1 MPVIPLTW
9 YKPYYLYYKF
19 IIEFI
24 YKKYRQK
31 IKLLYNSRQ
40 HLISYNSRDKQLVT
54 NPNTMNNKPI
64 HDGEFQ
70 RALKTR
76 HVQLIALGGIIGSG
90 YFLGTGAVIS
100 QVGPSVF
107 LAYILGGLIIYLTM
121 LCMGE
126 LAVAIP
132 ISGSFINYTADFIS
146 PSLACGV
153 GWSYWISWVAY
164 IPAECV
170 AGGIIMEHFTGVN
183 GYVWAVCF
191 GCLITYINIAKVGTF
206 GEIEFWLAIVKILAL
221 FGFTILAL
229 LIFFGVIHGDQP
241 AGMIGGKYIFDQ
253 GGLFPNGGMA
263 LLTAMVL
270 LLVNYQG
277 SEIIGL
283 AAGESIDPA
292 RMIPS
297 AIRNVTFR
305 ILFIYIIP
313 VFCLVLIFPWQKAGL
328 ANSVFADALNLYGLK
343 WAGVVTSFVTLT
355 ATLSCSNSGVYGIV
369 RSLHALARNGMAPAR
384 LAKLNHNAVPQNAGI
399 VTLVSIWILL
409 LAGFFF
415 GQTMLYIAL
424 LLVSGFTG
432 AIAWISLC
440 WAQINFRRRLYKAGY
455 TTDNL
460 RYKTPGSPY
469 TGIVAIVLMVGCL
482 VFLFLNQDP
491 TYKIAFTIGFITLF
505 IPIAIYKY
513 FDLDKKRQLGLL
525 NNKHIQFSDIFP
537 KRN

>member
-1 MPVIPLTW
+1 MSEQNT
-9 YKPYYLYYKF
+9 
-19 IIEFI
+19 
-24 YKKYRQK
+24 
-31 IKLLYNSRQ
+31 IKTSPAQN
-40 HLISYNSRDKQLVT
+40 
-54 NPNTMNNKPI
+54 
-64 HDGEFQ
+64 GEFR

-90 YFLGTGAVIS
+90 YFLGTGAVVHE
-100 QVGPSVF
+100 VGPSVF
-107 LAYILGGLIIYLTM
+107 LAYILGGIIIYLTM

-170 AGGIIMEHFTGVN
+170 AGGIIMEHFTGVH
-183 GYVWAVCF
+183 GYVWAICF
-191 GCLITYINIAKVGTF
+191 GFLITYINMSEVGTF

-221 FGFTILAL
+221 FGFIVLTV
-229 LIFFGVIHGDQP
+229 LIFFGLIHGPQP
-241 AGMIGGKYIFDQ
+241 ATMIGGKYLFGQ
-253 GGLFPNGGMA
+253 GGLFPNGYMA
-263 LLTAMVL
+263 FLTAMVL

-313 VFCLVLIFPWQKAGL
+313 VLCLVLIFPWQKAGL
-328 ANSVFADALNLYGLK
+328 DNSVFAEALNFYGLK
-343 WAGVVTSFVTLT
+343 WAGVAASLVTLS

-369 RSLHALARNGMAPAR
+369 RSLHALARNGMAPQK

-399 VTLVSIWILL
+399 VTLISIWCLL
-409 LAGFFF
+409 LVSYFF
-415 GQTMLYIAL
+415 GQTTLYVAL

-440 WAQINFRRRLYKAGY
+440 WAQINFRRQLYQAGY
-455 TTDNL
+455 TSSDL
-460 RYKTPGSPY
+460 KYKTPGSPY
-469 TGIVAIVLMVGCL
+469 TGIIAIILMLGCL
-482 VFLFLNQDP
+482 IFLFFNKED
-491 TYKIAFTIGFITLF
+491 TYKIAFAVGFATLV
-505 IPIAIYKY
+505 IPMLVYKLMG
-513 FDLDKKRQLGLL
+513 LDKKRNQYYEQ
-525 NNKHIQFSDIFP
+525 NKHVLFSDIFP
-537 KRN
+537 SKSTVNKTKDQ

>member
-1 MPVIPLTW
+1 MDGREL
-9 YKPYYLYYKF
+9 L
-19 IIEFI
+19 EGM
-24 YKKYRQK
+24 
-31 IKLLYNSRQ
+31 IKLVT
-40 HLISYNSRDKQLVT
+40 KQTVI
-54 NPNTMNNKPI
+54 NTGPPAQ
-64 HDGEFQ
+64 DGEFR
-70 RALKTR
+70 RALKDR

-90 YFLGTGAVIS
+90 YFLGTGAVIH

-170 AGGIIMEHFTGVN
+170 AGGIIMELFTGV
-183 GYVWAVCF
+183 GSYVWAVCF
-191 GCLITYINIAKVGTF
+191 GLLITYINICKVGTF
-206 GEIEFWLAIVKILAL
+206 GEIEFWLALIKVTAL
-221 FGFTILAL
+221 FSFVALSL
-229 LIFFGVIHGDQP
+229 LIFFGFIHGSQP
-241 AGMIGGKYIFDQ
+241 PGMIGGKFIFDQ
-253 GGLFPNGGMA
+253 GGLFPNGTLA

-283 AAGESIDPA
+283 AAGESVDPA

-328 ANSVFADALNLYGLK
+328 ANSVFSDALHMYGLR
-343 WAGVVTSFVTLT
+343 WAGAATSFVTLT

-369 RSLHALARNGMAPAR
+369 RSLHALARNGMAPQK
-384 LAKLNHNAVPQNAGI
+384 LAKLNRNAVPQNAGI
-399 VTLVSIWILL
+399 VTLVSIWLL
-409 LAGFFF
+409 LFAGYFF

-440 WAQINFRRRLYKAGY
+440 WAQINFRKRLYKAGY
-455 TTDNL
+455 TTADL

-469 TGIVAIVLMVGCL
+469 TGILAIILMLACL
-482 VFLFLNQDP
+482 LFLLLNEDHP
-491 TYKIAFTIGFITLF
+491 SYRIAFIIGFVSLVA
-505 IPIAIYKY
+505 PMLIYKGLGLHKKRETEL
-513 FDLDKKRQLGLL
+513 LDKLVK
-525 NNKHIQFSDIFP
+525 FSDVFP
-537 KRN
+537 TRKN

>member
-1 MPVIPLTW
+1 VTTKTGIP
-9 YKPYYLYYKF
+9 
-19 IIEFI
+19 
-24 YKKYRQK
+24 
-31 IKLLYNSRQ
+31 S
-40 HLISYNSRDKQLVT
+40 
-54 NPNTMNNKPI
+54 KPI
-64 HDGEFQ
+64 ADGEFR
-70 RALKTR
+70 RALKDR

-90 YFLGTGAVIS
+90 YFLGTGTIVN
-100 QVGPSVF
+100 QVGPAVF

-146 PSLACGV
+146 PSFACGV

-183 GYVWAVCF
+183 GYIWAVCF
-191 GCLITYINIAKVGTF
+191 GVLITYINISEVGTF
-206 GEIEFWLAIVKILAL
+206 GEIEFWLAIIKIIAL
-221 FGFTILAL
+221 FSFVGISLF
-229 LIFFGVIHGDQP
+229 IFFGIIHGPQP
-241 AGMIGGKYIFDQ
+241 AGIIGGRFILDQ
-253 GGLFPNGGMA
+253 GGLFPNGYMV
-263 LLTAMVL
+263 LPTAMVL

-292 RMIPS
+292 HMIPN
-297 AIRNVTFR
+297 AIRNVTYR

-328 ANSVFADALNLYGLK
+328 TNSVFAEALNFYGLK
-343 WAGVVTSFVTLT
+343 WAGAIASFVTLT

-369 RSLHALARNGMAPAR
+369 RSLHALARNGMAPKK
-384 LAKLNHNAVPQNAGI
+384 LAKLNRNAVPQNAGI
-399 VTLVSIWILL
+399 ATLISIWLL
-409 LAGFFF
+409 LLISYFF

-440 WAQINFRRRLYKAGY
+440 WAQINFRKRLYQAGY
-455 TTDNL
+455 TTADL

-469 TGIVAIVLMVGCL
+469 TGIIAIVLMIICL
-482 VFLFLNQDP
+482 FFLLFNEDP
-491 TYKIAFTIGFITLF
+491 TYKIAFAIGLFTLL
-505 IPIAIYKY
+505 IPMIIYKY
-513 FDLDKKRQLGLL
+513 LSVKKRLDTHLAK
-525 NNKHIQFSDIFP
+525 NHMMFSDIFP
-537 KRN
+537 KRK